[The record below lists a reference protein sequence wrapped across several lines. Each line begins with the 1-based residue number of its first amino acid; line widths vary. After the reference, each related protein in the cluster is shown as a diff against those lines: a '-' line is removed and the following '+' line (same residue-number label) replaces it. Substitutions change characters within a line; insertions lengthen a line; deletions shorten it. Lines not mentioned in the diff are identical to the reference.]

1 MNKVEKDEISQL
13 PYKYHPLTMWSI
25 IGWNILFNAFFGI
38 SFILTLV
45 FAFNRGNKQKKPCKI
60 LAFIKA
66 DRLDTRRR
74 SDRNTVR
81 NGRYGYRNR
90 VYQGNAFANH
100 TPISLN

>member
-45 FAFNRGNKQKKPCKI
+45 FAFNRGNI
-60 LAFIKA
+60 N
-66 DRLDTRRR
+66 RR
-74 SDRNTVR
+74 SLARFWLLLKLIGLILVGVAIVILFATGVMDTVIE
-81 NGRYGYRNR
+81 YIKEMLS
-90 VYQGNAFANH
+90 QII
-100 TPISLN
+100 PQ

>member
-45 FAFNRGNKQKKPCKI
+45 FAFNRGNI
-60 LAFIKA
+60 N
-66 DRLDTRRR
+66 RR
-74 SDRNTVR
+74 SLARFWLLLKLIGLILV
-81 NGRYGYRNR
+81 GVAIGIL
-90 VYQGNAFANH
+90 FA
-100 TPISLN
+100 TGVMDTIIEYIKEMLSQIIPQ

>member
-45 FAFNRGNKQKKPCKI
+45 FAFNRGNI
-60 LAFIKA
+60 N
-66 DRLDTRRR
+66 RR
-74 SDRNTVR
+74 SLARFWLLLKLIGLILVGVAIGILFSTGVMDTVIE
-81 NGRYGYRNR
+81 YIKEMLS
-90 VYQGNAFANH
+90 QII
-100 TPISLN
+100 PQ

>member
-45 FAFNRGNKQKKPCKI
+45 FAFNRGNI
-60 LAFIKA
+60 N
-66 DRLDTRRR
+66 RR
-74 SDRNTVR
+74 SLAR
-81 NGRYGYRNR
+81 
-90 VYQGNAFANH
+90 FW
-100 TPISLN
+100 LLL

>member
-45 FAFNRGNKQKKPCKI
+45 FAFNRGHIN
-60 LAFIKA
+60 
-66 DRLDTRRR
+66 RR
-74 SDRNTVR
+74 SLARFWLLLKLIGLILVGVAIGILFATGVMDTVIE
-81 NGRYGYRNR
+81 YIKEMLS
-90 VYQGNAFANH
+90 QII
-100 TPISLN
+100 PQ

>member
-45 FAFNRGNKQKKPCKI
+45 FAFNRGNI
-60 LAFIKA
+60 N
-66 DRLDTRRR
+66 RR
-74 SDRNTVR
+74 SLARFWLLLKLLGLILVGVAIGILFATGVMDTVIE
-81 NGRYGYRNR
+81 YIKEMLS
-90 VYQGNAFANH
+90 QII
-100 TPISLN
+100 PQ